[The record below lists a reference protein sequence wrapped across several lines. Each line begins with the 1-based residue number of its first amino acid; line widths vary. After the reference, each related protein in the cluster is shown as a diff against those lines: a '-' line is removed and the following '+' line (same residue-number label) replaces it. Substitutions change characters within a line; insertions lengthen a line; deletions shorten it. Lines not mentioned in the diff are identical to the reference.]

1 MSQNIILPG
10 AEPFSFSG
18 GRIGCLLVHGFTG
31 TPKEMRLMGDH
42 LKQQGHTV
50 LGIRLAGH
58 ATTWQDLA
66 RTRWWDWL
74 ASVEDGLNLLKGC
87 TEEQYLMGL
96 SLGGV
101 LSLLS
106 ATRYPVRGVVAMS
119 TPFGLPNDPRIHFMN
134 ILTMLQPK
142 MKKGEDVFFNK
153 EAKATHVALPFTPSR
168 AMMEV
173 VKAIKELQRVLPDV
187 KVPTLLVQS
196 RLDSVVPAGSL
207 DGIYANIG
215 SADKTSLWVENSGHV
230 ITEEPDR
237 QQVFDAAA
245 NFISRLSNP
254 A

>member
-1 MSQNIILPG
+1 MSQNIILHG

-42 LKQQGHTV
+42 LQQKGHTV

-87 TEEQYLMGL
+87 TDEQYLMGL

-101 LSLLS
+101 LSLL
-106 ATRYPVRGVVAMS
+106 AAERYPVRGVVAMS
-119 TPFGLPNDPRIHFMN
+119 TPYGLPNDPRIHVMN

-142 MKKGEDVFFNK
+142 MKKGEDVFFN
-153 EAKATHVALPFTPSR
+153 EQAKATHVALPFTPSR

-173 VKAIKELQRVLPDV
+173 VNAIKELQRILSEV
-187 KVPTLLVQS
+187 KVPALLIQS
-196 RLDSVVPAGSL
+196 RLDNVVPAGSL
-207 DGIYANIG
+207 DGLYDNIG
-215 SADKTSLWVENSGHV
+215 SLDKTKIWIENSGHV

-237 QQVFDAAA
+237 KQVFDAAS
-245 NFISRLSNP
+245 NFISRLTSQV
-254 A
+254 

>member
-1 MSQNIILPG
+1 
-10 AEPFSFSG
+10 
-18 GRIGCLLVHGFTG
+18 
-31 TPKEMRLMGDH
+31 MGDH

-101 LSLLS
+101 LSLLA

-119 TPFGLPNDPRIHFMN
+119 TPFGLPNDPRIHIMN
-134 ILTMLQPK
+134 ILTMLRPK

-187 KVPTLLVQS
+187 KVPALLIQS
-196 RLDSVVPAGSL
+196 RLDSVVPVGSL
-207 DGIYANIG
+207 DGIYENIG
-215 SADKTSLWVENSGHV
+215 STDKTSLWVENSGHV

-237 QQVFDAAA
+237 QQVFEATT
-245 NFISRLSNP
+245 NFISRLSTP

>member
-1 MSQNIILPG
+1 
-10 AEPFSFSG
+10 
-18 GRIGCLLVHGFTG
+18 
-31 TPKEMRLMGDH
+31 MGDH
-42 LKQQGHTV
+42 LRQQGHTV

-87 TEEQYLMGL
+87 TDEQYLMGL

-101 LSLLS
+101 LSLLAS
-106 ATRYPVRGVVAMS
+106 TRYPVRGVVAMS
-119 TPFGLPNDPRIHFMN
+119 TPFGLPNDPRIHVMN

-142 MKKGEDVFFNK
+142 MKKGEDVFYN
-153 EAKATHVALPFTPSR
+153 EQARAAHVALPFTPSR

-187 KVPTLLVQS
+187 KIPALLIQS
-196 RLDSVVPAGSL
+196 RLDTVVPADSL
-207 DGIYANIG
+207 DGLFANIG
-215 SADKTSLWVENSGHV
+215 SADKTSLWVEHSGHV

-237 QQVFDAAA
+237 QHWF
-245 NFISRLSNP
+245 SRLPPLSSRVSSRP

>member
-1 MSQNIILPG
+1 
-10 AEPFSFSG
+10 
-18 GRIGCLLVHGFTG
+18 
-31 TPKEMRLMGDH
+31 MGDH
-42 LKQQGHTV
+42 LKQQGYTV

-101 LSLLS
+101 LSLLA
-106 ATRYPVRGVVAMS
+106 ATRYQVRGVVAMS
-119 TPFGLPNDPRIHFMN
+119 TPFGLPNDPRIHVMN

-142 MKKGEDVFFNK
+142 MKKGEDVFFN
-153 EAKATHVALPFTPSR
+153 EQAKATHVALPFTPSR

-173 VKAIKELQRVLPDV
+173 VKAIKELQRALPDV
-187 KVPTLLVQS
+187 KVPALLIQS
-196 RLDSVVPAGSL
+196 RLDTVVPAGSL
-207 DGIYANIG
+207 DEIYGNIG
-215 SADKTSLWVENSGHV
+215 SMDKTRLWVENSGHV

-237 QQVFDAAA
+237 ELVFSTAVD
-245 NFISRLSNP
+245 FIKRISN
-254 A
+254 

>member
-10 AEPFSFSG
+10 AESFSFSG

-87 TEEQYLMGL
+87 TEEQYLLGL

-101 LSLLS
+101 LSLLA

-119 TPFGLPNDPRIHFMN
+119 TPFGLPDDPRIHVMN

-142 MKKGEDVFFNK
+142 LKKGEDVFYNEK
-153 EAKATHVALPFTPSR
+153 AKATHVALPFTPSR

-173 VKAIKELQRVLPDV
+173 VKAIKELQRVLPQV
-187 KVPTLLVQS
+187 TTPALMIQS
-196 RLDSVVPAGSL
+196 RLDTVVPTGSL
-207 DGIYANIG
+207 EGLYGNIG
-215 SADKTSLWVENSGHV
+215 SVDKTKMWVENSGHV

-237 QQVFDAAA
+237 QQVFDAASA
-245 NFISRLSNP
+245 FISRLSP
-254 A
+254 SE